1 METID
6 VLLNKVS
13 YPKLT
18 DPIPSKEQMNLAYKA
33 AFRAPDH
40 GWLRPWRFIE
50 ITNNG
55 REKLG
60 KAFKNAAIKNGELDE
75 EKLLKFEKLPFGP
88 IISPNPGPT
97 FDIDVAAADI
107 EVVKSRPLVDKRA
120 VIRKKITI
128 YKNMNEMI
136 DAKNFSSIL
145 LFSYFI
151 LNIPLG

>member
-18 DPIPSKEQMNLAYKA
+18 DPIPSKEQMDLAYKA

-40 GWLRPWRFIE
+40 GRLRPWRFIE

-60 KAFKNAAIKNGELDE
+60 KAFKNAAAKNGELDE
-75 EKLLKFEKLPFGP
+75 EKLCQVKL
-88 IISPNPGPT
+88 N
-97 FDIDVAAADI
+97 
-107 EVVKSRPLVDKRA
+107 
-120 VIRKKITI
+120 
-128 YKNMNEMI
+128 
-136 DAKNFSSIL
+136 
-145 LFSYFI
+145 
-151 LNIPLG
+151 